1 MPLPGDQLGR
11 FTIEATLGSGGMGT
25 VYRATDARLQR
36 SVALK
41 MIESAPGKEVL
52 RRILREARAA
62 SALNHPGICTVHDVV
77 EDHDHVFI
85 VMELVEGHPLS
96 TLIPDGGLPVPLAL
110 QYARHIVAAL
120 AFAHARGIVHRD
132 LKGANVVVTS
142 DGRPKILDFGL
153 AVELSGPADV
163 LETMPDDTL
172 HRSRVIAGTPA
183 YMSPQQLRG
192 EPADQRDDLWS
203 AGVLLY
209 EMLTGR
215 RPFSGATVMAIGTS
229 IMSDPIPALPS
240 GQQPA
245 LRQLLERSL
254 AKTAESRFQ
263 RADEMLSALDALLA
277 TSGSTPEGSSGE
289 ADVIPPPPT
298 LASAGGQVVGLI
310 GRDSEFAQLR
320 TSWLDT
326 QERGRQLVLI
336 SGEPGVGKTRLST
349 EFARS
354 VVADGNV
361 LTGRCDPEALIPY
374 QPFVE
379 ALEWFARECPRR
391 MLEAAFR
398 EVESTSELAHL
409 VPWFERRLTL
419 VPERIQLNAEGQR
432 YRLFN
437 AVGALLA
444 AAARSRPLVLLL
456 EDLHWA
462 DRATLLMLRHLL
474 RSSATA
480 PLCVVATY
488 RETEI
493 DRAHPFSEML
503 ADLRREQGVTRI
515 PLQGLPESAV
525 STFIEASV
533 GSTSMT
539 LTALVAERTEGN
551 PFFMTEVLRHLGE
564 TGGLDRIA
572 SGGRSG
578 GTQDA
583 HVLPEGVREAVERR
597 LATQSETA
605 NRVLAQASV
614 IGRNFDFAVLQGVA
628 EIPEDALLD
637 VLDTAIAARLVHEVP
652 GTAGRYTFT
661 HALVRETLYGGLTK
675 ARRARLHRRV
685 AETLERLSPPGREPV
700 ADLAFHFSQAV
711 PGGDIERAVSYAVRA
726 AEAAAAAFAMEET
739 ARFYQLAL
747 EALDL
752 SPDSAATLSRRI
764 DFRIR
769 RGRAFGAVSQ
779 WAPAKVELEAALQL
793 LPEDARELRCELLVD
808 LAKYSF
814 WLLDIPALLRVS
826 DDALRLAE
834 ETGRDDLWAD
844 MTAWVGAARQS
855 EGDLIGALDVMTQA
869 VDRAGGIRSFALATT
884 PLALYFLGRCADAT
898 AQTAQGVQISR
909 DRNDP
914 AFHVYA
920 LEHHGLALTGCGR
933 YDEAL
938 RVFDEMRHFAR
949 QHGVLQ
955 LLARGI
961 AMSAGVYM
969 SLGDYE
975 QVAAT
980 AEEARELARS
990 LAFAPPRVSA
1000 GIDLLLVHARQQEP
1014 GQAQS
1019 VLDEVAAV
1027 AASAS
1032 GWHGWLWRIRLSQ
1045 ARAELALARGD
1056 WRGAVESA
1064 EDAFQQ
1070 SHNRRPKYEVLGLV
1084 AASRARFALG
1094 EQVAASEQIAAA
1106 LGIARGLGDPAVK
1119 LRALAAHIQIAGDDS
1134 LVAEA
1139 RATTETMLAEVSDK
1153 RLRSRFLASDL
1164 AVSGVSQSTHP
1175 RP

>member
-1 MPLPGDQLGR
+1 
-11 FTIEATLGSGGMGT
+11 
-25 VYRATDARLQR
+25 
-36 SVALK
+36 
-41 MIESAPGKEVL
+41 
-52 RRILREARAA
+52 
-62 SALNHPGICTVHDVV
+62 
-77 EDHDHVFI
+77 
-85 VMELVEGHPLS
+85 
-96 TLIPDGGLPVPLAL
+96 
-110 QYARHIVAAL
+110 
-120 AFAHARGIVHRD
+120 
-132 LKGANVVVTS
+132 
-142 DGRPKILDFGL
+142 
-153 AVELSGPADV
+153 
-163 LETMPDDTL
+163 
-172 HRSRVIAGTPA
+172 
-183 YMSPQQLRG
+183 
-192 EPADQRDDLWS
+192 
-203 AGVLLY
+203 
-209 EMLTGR
+209 
-215 RPFSGATVMAIGTS
+215 
-229 IMSDPIPALPS
+229 
-240 GQQPA
+240 
-245 LRQLLERSL
+245 
-254 AKTAESRFQ
+254 
-263 RADEMLSALDALLA
+263 
-277 TSGSTPEGSSGE
+277 
-289 ADVIPPPPT
+289 
-298 LASAGGQVVGLI
+298 
-310 GRDSEFAQLR
+310 
-320 TSWLDT
+320 
-326 QERGRQLVLI
+326 
-336 SGEPGVGKTRLST
+336 
-349 EFARS
+349 
-354 VVADGNV
+354 
-361 LTGRCDPEALIPY
+361 
-374 QPFVE
+374 
-379 ALEWFARECPRR
+379 
-391 MLEAAFR
+391 
-398 EVESTSELAHL
+398 
-409 VPWFERRLTL
+409 
-419 VPERIQLNAEGQR
+419 
-432 YRLFN
+432 
-437 AVGALLA
+437 
-444 AAARSRPLVLLL
+444 
-456 EDLHWA
+456 
-462 DRATLLMLRHLL
+462 
-474 RSSATA
+474 
-480 PLCVVATY
+480 
-488 RETEI
+488 
-493 DRAHPFSEML
+493 ML

-525 STFIEASV
+525 NAFIEASV
-533 GSTSMT
+533 GRTSKT
-539 LTALVAERTEGN
+539 LTSLVAERTEGN

-564 TGGLDRIA
+564 TGGLDRLA
-572 SGGRSG
+572 SGSRSG
-578 GTQDA
+578 GGRWMFTCCRR
-583 HVLPEGVREAVERR
+583 VFERR
-597 LATQSETA
+597 LRGGSPRRPETA

-637 VLDTAIAARLVHEVP
+637 VLDTTIAARLVQEVP

-752 SPDSAATLSRRI
+752 SADPAATLSRRI

-826 DDALRLAE
+826 DEALRLAE

-855 EGDLIGALDVMTQA
+855 EGDLAGALDVMTQA

-969 SLGDYE
+969 ALGDYE
-975 QVAAT
+975 QVATT

-1000 GIDLLLVHARQQEP
+1000 GIDLLMV
-1014 GQAQS
+1014 
-1019 VLDEVAAV
+1019 
-1027 AASAS
+1027 
-1032 GWHGWLWRIRLSQ
+1032 
-1045 ARAELALARGD
+1045 
-1056 WRGAVESA
+1056 
-1064 EDAFQQ
+1064 
-1070 SHNRRPKYEVLGLV
+1070 
-1084 AASRARFALG
+1084 RARR
-1094 EQVAASEQIAAA
+1094 Q
-1106 LGIARGLGDPAVK
+1106 PA
-1119 LRALAAHIQIAGDDS
+1119 
-1134 LVAEA
+1134 
-1139 RATTETMLAEVSDK
+1139 
-1153 RLRSRFLASDL
+1153 
-1164 AVSGVSQSTHP
+1164 
-1175 RP
+1175 

>member
-1 MPLPGDQLGR
+1 
-11 FTIEATLGSGGMGT
+11 
-25 VYRATDARLQR
+25 
-36 SVALK
+36 
-41 MIESAPGKEVL
+41 MIG
-52 RRILREARAA
+52 REA
-62 SALNHPGICTVHDVV
+62 D
-77 EDHDHVFI
+77 
-85 VMELVEGHPLS
+85 
-96 TLIPDGGLPVPLAL
+96 LAL
-110 QYARHIVAAL
+110 
-120 AFAHARGIVHRD
+120 
-132 LKGANVVVTS
+132 
-142 DGRPKILDFGL
+142 
-153 AVELSGPADV
+153 
-163 LETMPDDTL
+163 
-172 HRSRVIAGTPA
+172 
-183 YMSPQQLRG
+183 
-192 EPADQRDDLWS
+192 
-203 AGVLLY
+203 
-209 EMLTGR
+209 
-215 RPFSGATVMAIGTS
+215 
-229 IMSDPIPALPS
+229 
-240 GQQPA
+240 
-245 LRQLLERSL
+245 
-254 AKTAESRFQ
+254 
-263 RADEMLSALDALLA
+263 
-277 TSGSTPEGSSGE
+277 
-289 ADVIPPPPT
+289 
-298 LASAGGQVVGLI
+298 
-310 GRDSEFAQLR
+310 LR
-320 TSWLDT
+320 TSWLST
-326 QERGRQLVLI
+326 HQQGRQLVLI
-336 SGEPGVGKTRLST
+336 SGEAGVGKTRLST
-349 EFARS
+349 EFARG
-354 VVADGNV
+354 VAAEGNV
-361 LTGRCDPEALIPY
+361 LVGRCDPEALVPY

-398 EVESTSELAHL
+398 EVESTSELAQV
-409 VPWFERRLTL
+409 VPGFERRLTL

-444 AAARSRPLVLLL
+444 AAARFRPLLLLL

-488 RETEI
+488 RETEV

-525 STFIEASV
+525 NTFIEASV
-533 GSTSMT
+533 GKTSKT
-539 LTALVAERTEGN
+539 LASLVAERTEGN

-564 TGGLDRIA
+564 TGGLDRLA
-572 SGGRSG
+572 SGSRSG
-578 GTQDA
+578 DGPDA
-583 HVLPEGVREAVERR
+583 HVLPEGVREAIERR
-597 LATQSETA
+597 LARQPEIA

-614 IGRNFDFAVLQGVA
+614 IGRDFDFAVLQGVA

-637 VLDTAIAARLVHEVP
+637 VLDTTIAARLLQEVP

-661 HALVRETLYGGLTK
+661 HALVRETLYGGLTQ

-685 AETLERLSPPGREPV
+685 AETLERLSPPGREPI

-711 PGGDIERAVSYAVRA
+711 PGGEIERAVSYAVRA

-752 SPDSAATLSRRI
+752 SADPAATLSRRI

-826 DDALRLAE
+826 DEALRLAE

-855 EGDLIGALDVMTQA
+855 EGDLTGALDVMTQA

-969 SLGDYE
+969 ALGDYE
-975 QVAAT
+975 QVATT

-1000 GIDLLLVHARQQEP
+1000 GIDLLMVRARQNEP
-1014 GQAQS
+1014 GKAMS
-1019 VLDEVAAV
+1019 VLEEVAAV

-1045 ARAELALARGD
+1045 ARAELALAGSD
-1056 WRGAVESA
+1056 WRVALDAA
-1064 EDAFQQ
+1064 EDAVQQ
-1070 SHNRRPKYEVLGLV
+1070 SRNRRPKYEVLGLV
-1084 AASRARFALG
+1084 AASRARLALG
-1094 EQVAASEQIAAA
+1094 DHAAASEQIAAA
-1106 LGIARGLGDPAVK
+1106 LAIARGLGDPAVK

-1139 RATTETMLAEVSDK
+1139 RATTEGMLAEVSDK
-1153 RLRSRFLASDL
+1153 RLRACFLTSDL
-1164 AVSGVSQSTHP
+1164 AFGGAPHLSAHSDGVA
-1175 RP
+1175 